1 MKAGELGEKR
11 LVEMFVRNLFGS
23 NMVTVPAGLDD
34 TAAVAHGSEELVLK
48 TDVMFSSTHFPPAMG
63 FKAMG
68 RKVAVAN
75 LSDIAAMGARP
86 LALLVA
92 FGVPPEM
99 DSEDLEKVF
108 FGINEACEEHR
119 CPFVGGDT
127 KKAKELTL
135 AGMAVGACKKEEL
148 LLRSNAKV
156 GDVVAVTGTVGG
168 AACGMQILTKSLKF
182 PSKLSA
188 PLVEAFT
195 HPTARIAEGRAIASS
210 APGSAGMDITDGLF
224 YTVSELA
231 KASKA
236 GIRIHE
242 GKLPFTKE
250 VKEFARL
257 QLKAAP
263 VRLLEYG
270 EDYELVVCI
279 RKEKFAK
286 AKEAVETAG
295 GSLTEIGDVIKEKRV
310 FLGSEPVDIHGYDV
324 ILR

>member
-1 MKAGELGEKR
+1 MLVSELGEKR
-11 LVEMFVRNLFGS
+11 LVEMFVRNLYGS
-23 NMVTVPAGLDD
+23 DLVTVPAGVDD
-34 TAAVAHGSEELVLK
+34 TASVAHCGEELVLK
-48 TDVMFSSTHFPPAMG
+48 TDVMFSSTHFPAGMG

-86 LALLVA
+86 LALLMA
-92 FGVPPEM
+92 FGVPPGM

-108 FGINEACEEHR
+108 DGINGACEEHR

-135 AGMAVGACKKEEL
+135 AGMAVGACKREEL
-148 LLRSNAKV
+148 LLRANAKP
-156 GDVVAVTGTVGG
+156 GDVVAVTGSVGA
-168 AACGMQILTKSLKF
+168 AACGMLILTKGL
-182 PSKLSA
+182 KLSPKLSG

-195 HPTARIAEGRAIASS
+195 NPVARIPEGRAIASA

-224 YTVSELA
+224 YTAGEIA
-231 KASKA
+231 RAS
-236 GIRIHE
+236 GVGMRIYE
-242 GKLPFTKE
+242 GKLPFSNEARK
-250 VKEFARL
+250 FAHE
-257 QLKAAP
+257 QQHASP

-279 RKEKFAK
+279 RKKLFGK
-286 AKEAVETAG
+286 AKNAVEDAG
-295 GSLTEIGDVIKEKRV
+295 GTLTEIGEVIGDKKIY
-310 FLGSEPVDIHGYDV
+310 LGSEPVDTHGYDA

>member
-1 MKAGELGEKR
+1 MKAGQLGEKK

-23 NMVTVPAGLDD
+23 DMATIPAGLDD
-34 TAAVAHGSEELVLK
+34 TAAVAHNGEELVLK
-48 TDVMFSSTHFPPAMG
+48 TDVMFASTHFPAAMG

-86 LALLVA
+86 LALLMA

-99 DSEDLEKVF
+99 DAEDLEKVF

-135 AGMAVGACKKEEL
+135 AGMAVGACRKEEL
-148 LLRSNAKV
+148 LLRSNAEV
-156 GDVVAVTGTVGG
+156 GDVVAVTGSIGN
-168 AACGMQILTKSLKF
+168 AACGMLILTKGLKL
-182 PSKLSA
+182 PAKLSG
-188 PLVEAFT
+188 PLTDSFT
-195 HPTARIAEGRAIASS
+195 RPVARIAEGRAIAST
-210 APGSAGMDITDGLF
+210 APGSAGMDITDGLL
-224 YTVSELA
+224 YTASEISR
-231 KASKA
+231 AS
-236 GIRIHE
+236 GV
-242 GKLPFTKE
+242 GMKLNSKKIPFTPE
-250 VKEFARL
+250 AKEFAKL
-257 QLKAAP
+257 QQHASP

-279 RKEKFAK
+279 RKNKFAK
-286 AKEAVETAG
+286 VKDAVEEAG
-295 GSLTEIGDVIKEKRV
+295 GALAGIGEVIKEKRIY
-310 FLGSEPVDIHGYDV
+310 LDGEPVDTHGYDV